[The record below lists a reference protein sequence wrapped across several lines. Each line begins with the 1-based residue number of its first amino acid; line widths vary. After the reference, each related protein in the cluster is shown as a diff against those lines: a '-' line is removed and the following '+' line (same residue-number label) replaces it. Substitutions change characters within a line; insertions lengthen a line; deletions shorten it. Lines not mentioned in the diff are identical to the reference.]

1 MAGGAQRLLMA
12 LGIGVPLATLL
23 GGGAVAHGAAAPG
36 KKLYKGPKV
45 KKRGPYGANS
55 RIERA
60 AEASGEATLRVRS
73 IDLPKRSVVVEVTG
87 FPKAPAGNLFTFVD
101 DRGRRFIA
109 VSAKCDDPFPSG
121 TRVCD
126 LETPAGYERHPWV
139 GLALHL
145 HGLASGSVQAPRAE
159 VERAYEA
166 ARALLDEADGE
177 DAETPEAPAVGLVPA
192 PAPPPAAARPVEK
205 EAEGD

>member
-1 MAGGAQRLLMA
+1 MA
-12 LGIGVPLATLL
+12 LALGTPLAMPLL
-23 GGGAVAHGAAAPG
+23 GGAVVHAAAAPG
-36 KKLYKGPKV
+36 KKLHKGPKT

-55 RIERA
+55 RVVRA

-87 FPKAPAGNLFTFVD
+87 FSKPPAGNLFTFVD
-101 DRGRRFIA
+101 DRGRHFIA
-109 VSAKCDDPFPSG
+109 VSAKCDEPFPSG

-126 LETPAGYERHPWV
+126 LATPEGYERHPWV

-166 ARALLDEADGE
+166 ARALLDEAEGD
-177 DAETPEAPAVGLVPA
+177 DAETPSAPAVGVVPA
-192 PAPPPAAARPVEK
+192 PAPPPAAARTVEK